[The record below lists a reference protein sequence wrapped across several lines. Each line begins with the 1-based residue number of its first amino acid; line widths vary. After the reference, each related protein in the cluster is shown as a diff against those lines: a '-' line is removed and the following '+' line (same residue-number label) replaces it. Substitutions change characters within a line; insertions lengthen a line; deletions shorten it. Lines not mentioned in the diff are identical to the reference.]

1 MSNTRVKV
9 NIPSNLNPKEFEILQ
24 KLSNEYAKTPLIE
37 LTNRTKK
44 YTKELEEIAKTN
56 GLLNLKLAQKIN
68 DTFLEVEK
76 RWSELALDSQYWL
89 KGAIAYYFLT
99 QDEEDDISSPIGF
112 EDDVDVLNSCLRL
125 AELNQF
131 IIRIE
136 DFD

>member
-1 MSNTRVKV
+1 MKV

-56 GLLNLKLAQKIN
+56 GLLNLKLAQRIN
-68 DTFLEVEK
+68 DTILKVEK
-76 RWSELALDSQYWL
+76 LWTELALDSQYWL

-99 QDEEDDISSPIGF
+99 EDEEDDISSAIGF
-112 EDDVDVLNSCLRL
+112 DDDAEVLNACLRL

>member
-1 MSNTRVKV
+1 MKV

-24 KLSNEYAKTPLIE
+24 KLSNEYAKTPILE

-56 GLLNLKLAQKIN
+56 GLLNLKLAQRIN
-68 DTFLEVEK
+68 DTILKVEK
-76 RWSELALDSQYWL
+76 LWTELALDSQYWL

-99 QDEEDDISSPIGF
+99 EDEEDDISSAIGF
-112 EDDVDVLNSCLRL
+112 DDDAEVLNACLRL

>member
-24 KLSNEYAKTPLIE
+24 KLSNEYAKTPILE

-56 GLLNLKLAQKIN
+56 GLLNLKLAQRIN
-68 DTFLEVEK
+68 DTILKVEK
-76 RWSELALDSQYWL
+76 LWTELALDSQYWL

-99 QDEEDDISSPIGF
+99 EDEEDDISSAIGF
-112 EDDVDVLNSCLRL
+112 DDDAEVLNACLRL

>member
-1 MSNTRVKV
+1 MKV
-9 NIPSNLNPKEFEILQ
+9 NIPSNLNQKEFEILQ
-24 KLSNEYAKTPLIE
+24 KLSNEYAKTPILE

-56 GLLNLKLAQKIN
+56 GLLNLKLAQRIN
-68 DTFLEVEK
+68 DTILKVEK
-76 RWSELALDSQYWL
+76 LWSELALDSQYWL

-99 QDEEDDISSPIGF
+99 EDEEDDISSAIGF
-112 EDDVDVLNSCLRL
+112 DDDAEVLNACLRL